1 MGAVSG
7 LGDSYDLPNYVGELF
22 NVTPND
28 TPFLSAIG
36 GMTGGKSVTS
46 KQFTWQTVDNAA
58 AAQTAVVEGADPVYA
73 ERTRSEVTNVTQIM
87 QYGVNVS
94 YTKQAATGNLS
105 GESIIGNQPVQDE
118 LAFQLDMAMKRAA
131 RDIEFSF
138 LQGTYVA
145 DTDISTA
152 RKTRGILEAIS
163 TNEVAAAAAA
173 LDQAKVEDA
182 LKQMADSGAPFE
194 MPVIMA
200 NSFQKQKLSS
210 IYSSALALAPRDRN
224 IGGVNITTIETD
236 FGEVGIVYD
245 RHLPADDV
253 VIVDLAFC
261 KPVFLDIPGKGHFF
275 VEPLAQSGAA
285 YKFQVYGE
293 IGLEYGPEQFHAKIT
308 NLSTS

>member
-46 KQFTWQTVDNAA
+46 KQFTWQTVDNAT
-58 AAQTAVVEGADPVYA
+58 AAQTVVVEGADATFA
-73 ERTRSEVTNVTQIM
+73 ERSRSEVTNVTQIM
-87 QYGVNVS
+87 QYGVHVS

-105 GESIIGNQPVQDE
+105 GESILGNQPVQDE

-145 DTDISTA
+145 DTDVSTA
-152 RKTRGILEAIS
+152 RKTRGMLAAIT
-163 TNEVAAAAAA
+163 TNERAAAGGQLA
-173 LDQAKVEDA
+173 QADVNTV
-182 LKQMADSGAPFE
+182 LKAMADSGAPFE
-194 MPVIMA
+194 QPVMFA
-200 NSFQKQKLSS
+200 NAYQKQKLSS
-210 IYSSALALAPRDRN
+210 IYSSALSLAPRDRN
-224 IGGVNITTIETD
+224 ISGVNITTIETD
-236 FGEVGIVYD
+236 FGEIGIVYD
-245 RHLPADDV
+245 RHMPADD
-253 VIVDLAFC
+253 IIIADLAFC

-275 VEPLAQSGAA
+275 AEPLAQTGSA
-285 YKFQVYGE
+285 YKFQIYGE
-293 IGLEYGPEQFHAKIT
+293 IGLEYGPEQFHGKIT
-308 NLSTS
+308 NLATS

>member
-152 RKTRGILEAIS
+152 RKTRGLLEAIS

-253 VIVDLAFC
+253 IIVDLAFC

>member
-58 AAQTAVVEGADPVYA
+58 AAQTAVVEGADPTYG
-73 ERTRSEVTNVTQIM
+73 ERSRSEVTNVTQIM
-87 QYGVNVS
+87 QYGVQVS

-152 RKTRGILEAIS
+152 RKTRGILEAIT

-173 LDQAKVEDA
+173 LDQAKVDAA
-182 LKQMADSGAPFE
+182 LKLMADSGAPFE
-194 MPVIMA
+194 TPVIMA
-200 NSFQKQKLSS
+200 NAFQKQKLSS
-210 IYSSALALAPRDRN
+210 IYGSALSLAPRDRN
-224 IGGVNITTIETD
+224 VGGVNIQTIETD

-245 RHLPADDV
+245 RHLPAR
-253 VIVDLAFC
+253 
-261 KPVFLDIPGKGHFF
+261 
-275 VEPLAQSGAA
+275 
-285 YKFQVYGE
+285 
-293 IGLEYGPEQFHAKIT
+293 
-308 NLSTS
+308 